1 LFVFGLIFAA
11 IALASDSV
19 WGLAASQARR
29 WFGRSPRR
37 LAMVGGS
44 GGLALIG
51 LGVGIV
57 IRGRRN

>member
-1 LFVFGLIFAA
+1 MIFAV

-19 WGLAASQARR
+19 RGLVAGRARQ

-37 LAMVGGS
+37 PAMVGGS

-51 LGVGIV
+51 PGVAIV
-57 IRGRRN
+57 VTGRRH